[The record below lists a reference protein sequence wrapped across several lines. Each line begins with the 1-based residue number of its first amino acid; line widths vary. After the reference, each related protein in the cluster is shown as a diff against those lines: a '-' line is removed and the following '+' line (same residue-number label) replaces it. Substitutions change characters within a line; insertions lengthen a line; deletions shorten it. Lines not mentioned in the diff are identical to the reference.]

1 MRQSGASTCN
11 VTRAQPGVLGSFKY
25 TAFQLDLPASE
36 HEHIS
41 SMPALR
47 DLLLRRQLLLLL
59 VRVYAAQK
67 DVSLTVSTAAVVNI
81 T

>member
-1 MRQSGASTCN
+1 
-11 VTRAQPGVLGSFKY
+11 
-25 TAFQLDLPASE
+25 
-36 HEHIS
+36 
-41 SMPALR
+41 MPALR